1 MLNDAGLVAL
11 PETDWGKPVPALRRD
26 LSMRILRTPH
36 NVVPEPQ
43 PQHVSSWG
51 TYRISPNATLFAGPA
66 DDALAALDRAGP
78 RGAAVL
84 GAGAGLL
91 FSSHRLLGAL
101 AGGLLGYFGGAYLT
115 NMFRK
120 ALDAQKTLAPQAA
133 AK

>member
-1 MLNDAGLVAL
+1 
-11 PETDWGKPVPALRRD
+11 
-26 LSMRILRTPH
+26 
-36 NVVPEPQ
+36 
-43 PQHVSSWG
+43 VSSWG